1 VKSLRVALL
10 GSAVAVAFADS
21 SIVVLALPEL
31 IRRFD
36 ASVVEV
42 AWIVTSYNVAVLLG
56 AVALVGIGRRID
68 PWRLTR
74 LGVFVFLFA
83 SIACAF
89 SPSLPTLVAWRGVQG
104 LGGAAL
110 LAGSLPLMRALAANP
125 SRGTGHWA
133 LMGTLGAALGPA
145 AGGALTDALDWRA
158 IFIAQAPV
166 AALALLALR
175 TRFGM
180 TLRRWAAQRSPA
192 TQGFVLN
199 RVPTPV
205 SGLAFTHDRQAGG
218 RQDLASRLWANVAL
232 ALLSGALV
240 GALFLVVVLLID
252 VWGYTPLGAATIVS
266 AIPAGTLAGHLLAHR
281 RAVASAAGAGSLL
294 LVFGLGSVALVP
306 GSEAAWVLAGLA
318 LCGLGL
324 GLAVPGLSRVAL
336 DRSATWSIAAR
347 HLGLVGGLLL
357 LTPLLAQDLTTASAK
372 AQRAGTAAVL
382 DSAIPIETKVPL
394 AFDLA
399 STIRRTPDGSLPDF
413 SADFS
418 RRSNGSPGL
427 AHLERSL
434 DETVRAVVTRG
445 FRRALLL
452 AAMLAAPVCLALL
465 WARNRRRLVSVAI
478 AGAALLAAQVG
489 AGGLSYGAAPARDP
503 CRAPSTLTGGGLD
516 PTAQRVV
523 LRGLDKAAC
532 RFGTSREQLLIDM
545 AKGGAKAE
553 RWFNRAMRVLS

>member
-31 IRRFD
+31 IGRFD

-42 AWIVTSYNVAVLLG
+42 AWIVTSYNLAVLLG
-56 AVALVGIGRRID
+56 ALALVGIGRRID

-74 LGVFVFLFA
+74 LGVLVFLLA
-83 SIACAF
+83 SIACAL
-89 SPSLPTLVAWRGVQG
+89 SPSLPMLVAWRGVQG

-110 LAGSLPLMRALAANP
+110 LAGSLPLMRTLAANP
-125 SRGTGHWA
+125 SGGTGHWA
-133 LMGTLGAALGPA
+133 LMGAFGAALGPA

-158 IFIAQAPV
+158 IFFAQAPV
-166 AALALLALR
+166 AALALLAVKP
-175 TRFGM
+175 G
-180 TLRRWAAQRSPA
+180 
-192 TQGFVLN
+192 
-199 RVPTPV
+199 
-205 SGLAFTHDRQAGG
+205 SGLAFTHDREAGE
-218 RQDLASRLWANVAL
+218 RQDLAPRLWANVAL

-266 AIPAGTLAGHLLAHR
+266 AIPAGTLAGRLLAHR
-281 RAVASAAGAGSLL
+281 RTVASAAGAGSLL

-306 GSEAAWVLAGLA
+306 GSEAAWVLAGLV

-324 GLAVPGLSRVAL
+324 GLAVPGLSQVAL

-394 AFDLA
+394 ALDLA
-399 STIRRTPDGSLPDF
+399 NTIRRTPDGSLPDF
-413 SADFS
+413 TADFS
-418 RRSNGSPGL
+418 RRSSGSPGL
-427 AHLERSL
+427 ARLERSL

-445 FRRALLL
+445 FRRALVL
-452 AAMLAAPVCLALL
+452 AALLAAPVCLALL
-465 WARNRRRLVSVAI
+465 WARSRRGFVPVAV

-503 CRAPSTLTGGGLD
+503 CRAPPTLTGDGLD

-532 RFGTSREQLLIDM
+532 RLGTSREQVVIDM

-553 RWFNRAMRVLS
+553 RWLNRAVRVLS